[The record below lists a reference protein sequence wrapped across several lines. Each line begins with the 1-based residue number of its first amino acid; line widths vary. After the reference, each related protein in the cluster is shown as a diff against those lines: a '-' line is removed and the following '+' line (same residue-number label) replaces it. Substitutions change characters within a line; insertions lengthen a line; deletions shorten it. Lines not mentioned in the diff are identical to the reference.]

1 MSDPGIDPV
10 TGAPAAAT
18 SIAPAAPRRRRA
30 PRGASKAV
38 QVAWPLAT
46 IGALSVL
53 AGNPLAPPGPAP
65 APPSAVTGALQT
77 SPGSYVAPD
86 GRSFAQL
93 VAMHVL
99 PDPQQTPGVFNPA
112 VTPATISST
121 ICVHG
126 WTAKVRPP
134 TSDTDA
140 IKQKI
145 VPPGHAVSEYEL
157 DHLDSIEDGGDPSST
172 DNLWMQAYNDTY
184 GARTKDVLETKVAH
198 MVCAGTLTLDQARAA
213 LAPNWLVGFQ
223 QYVGPLP
230 TGE

>member
-10 TGAPAAAT
+10 TGAPAAGT
-18 SIAPAAPRRRRA
+18 PIAPAAPRRRRA
-30 PRGASKAV
+30 PRGAGKAV

-46 IGALSVL
+46 IGALSLL
-53 AGNPLAPPGPAP
+53 AGNPLAPPGAPP
-65 APPSAVTGALQT
+65 APPPTVAGTLQT

-99 PDPQQTPGVFNPA
+99 PDPQLTPGVLNPD
-112 VTPATISST
+112 VTPATTSST

-134 TSDTDA
+134 TSYTDA
-140 IKQKI
+140 IKDQT
-145 VPPGHAVSEYEL
+145 VPPGHTKAEYEL
-157 DHLDSIEDGGDPSST
+157 DHLDSIEDGGDPK
-172 DNLWMQAYNDTY
+172 DRNNLWMQAYNDTY

-230 TGE
+230 SGE

>member
-10 TGAPAAAT
+10 TGAPAAPT
-18 SIAPAAPRRRRA
+18 SVAPAAPRRRRT
-30 PRGASKAV
+30 PRSASKAV
-38 QVAWPLAT
+38 QIAWPLAT

-53 AGNPLAPPGPAP
+53 AGNPLAPPGAPP
-65 APPSAVTGALQT
+65 APPSVASGAQT
-77 SPGSYVAPD
+77 SPASYVAPD

-99 PDPQQTPGVFNPA
+99 PDPQQTPGVLNA
-112 VTPATISST
+112 DVTPGTISST

-134 TSDTDA
+134 TSYTDA
-140 IKQKI
+140 IKDQS
-145 VPPGHAVSEYEL
+145 VPSGHTKAEYEL
-157 DHLDSIEDGGDPSST
+157 DHLDSIEDGGDPK
-172 DNLWMQAYNDTY
+172 DRNNLWMQAYNDTY